1 MGILLRHLP
10 DVNQHTILSFHVRPP
25 LLGNRQP
32 PRILAAPKRAG
43 ALGASVHSRDR
54 HVRSSVVLF
63 RARGCLALQSK
74 MLQLFQRRAAVFDP
88 EEITI
93 IATAFDDAWERL
105 EKSGYGSASAKAKER
120 ARQQLAKR
128 IIDMAK
134 LGERDPHKL
143 CEDALLF
150 MAQANRCPNRE

>member
-1 MGILLRHLP
+1 MA
-10 DVNQHTILSFHVRPP
+10 SFSGALV
-25 LLGNRQP
+25 LGL
-32 PRILAAPKRAG
+32 ILAAPKRAG

-74 MLQLFQRRAAVFDP
+74 MLQLFQRQAAVFDP

-93 IATAFDDAWERL
+93 IAAAFDDAWERL

-150 MAQANRCPNRE
+150 MAQANRCPTRE

>member
-1 MGILLRHLP
+1 
-10 DVNQHTILSFHVRPP
+10 
-25 LLGNRQP
+25 
-32 PRILAAPKRAG
+32 
-43 ALGASVHSRDR
+43 
-54 HVRSSVVLF
+54 
-63 RARGCLALQSK
+63 
-74 MLQLFQRRAAVFDP
+74 MLQLFQRQAAVFDP

-93 IATAFDDAWERL
+93 IAAAFDDAWERL

-150 MAQANRCPNRE
+150 MAQANRCPNRESIRP